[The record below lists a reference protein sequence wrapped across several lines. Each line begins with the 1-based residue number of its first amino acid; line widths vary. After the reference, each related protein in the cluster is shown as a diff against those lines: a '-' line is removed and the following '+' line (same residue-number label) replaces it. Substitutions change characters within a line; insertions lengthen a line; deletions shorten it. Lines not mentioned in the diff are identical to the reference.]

1 MSIHFSSQCHHLR
14 SRDLADSAT
23 AMETAICNKARIKIL
38 LRADIWTQN
47 CNSVIT
53 FGAKSEPC
61 SSAAPL
67 RIEVQLHRGQMTAQF
82 KSYGYLILNN

>member
-1 MSIHFSSQCHHLR
+1 MSIHISSQCHHLR
-14 SRDLADSAT
+14 SKDLADSVT
-23 AMETAICNKARIKIL
+23 AMQAAICNKARIKFP

-61 SSAAPL
+61 SSAVPL
-67 RIEVQLHRGQMTAQF
+67 KIEVQ
-82 KSYGYLILNN
+82 